1 MVNSLVAENIDL
13 KSRISAIERKFGD
26 MEKTVQGMPKMQI
39 DGTRNFQL
47 GIPFSHESS
56 IDPACLLIS

>member
-1 MVNSLVAENIDL
+1 MVNSLVTENMDL
-13 KSRISAIERKFGD
+13 ESRISAIERKFGD
-26 MEKTVQGMPKMQI
+26 MEKTVQEMRKAQI
-39 DGTRNFQL
+39 DGTRYFQL